1 MSLAD
6 IPRTLEWVPAT
17 ASAQS
22 ELRLIDQRELP
33 HELVYIDC
41 FNSTQVCECI
51 EDLAVRG
58 APAIGVAGAF
68 AVVLW
73 AENEWMRKNAAIAGE
88 AGGREAFLAELDARA
103 AEIAAVRPTAV
114 NLSWGVAQMTELAHA
129 AADGAADADGADG
142 AAAGA
147 GDAANGGE
155 ATAAAATPA
164 RIAAQLRAR
173 ACELAEE
180 DVATCAAIANNGA
193 DVLAELHARLGR
205 PLRIE
210 THCNA
215 GSLATVHGG
224 TALGVIYEAHARGL
238 VERVWVDET
247 RPVEQGARLTA
258 WELERAGVPFTL
270 VCDNMA
276 GALMQAGEVDA
287 VVVGADRICANG
299 DFANKIG
306 TYALAVLAHHH
317 DVPFYVAAPKSSFD
331 EKLICGAQ
339 IEIEQ
344 RDPKE
349 VRCMPSGREWLPV
362 APADAQAFNPAF
374 DVTGHELVTAV
385 FTE

>member
-1 MSLAD
+1 MPLAD

-17 ASAQS
+17 PSAQGK
-22 ELRLIDQRELP
+22 LRLIDQRELP
-33 HELVYIDC
+33 RRLVYADC
-41 FNSTQVCECI
+41 FNSAQVCECI
-51 EDLAVRG
+51 ADLAVRG

-73 AENEWMRKNAAIAGE
+73 AENEWLRKNAGIAGE
-88 AGGREAFLAELDARA
+88 AGGDAAFLAELDERA
-103 AEIAAVRPTAV
+103 AEIAATRPTAV
-114 NLSWGVAQMTELAHA
+114 NLSWGTAQMTELAHA
-129 AADGAADADGADG
+129 AADAGMAPAAIV
-142 AAAGA
+142 
-147 GDAANGGE
+147 E
-155 ATAAAATPA
+155 K
-164 RIAAQLRAR
+164 LRAR
-173 ACELAEE
+173 ACALAEE
-180 DVATCAAIANNGA
+180 DVACCAAVARNGA
-193 DVLAELHARLGR
+193 AELTRLSAQLAR

-224 TALGVIYEAHARGL
+224 TALGVVYEAHARGL

-287 VVVGADRICANG
+287 VVVGADRVCRNG

-306 TYALAVLAHHH
+306 TYALAVLARHH

-331 EKLICGAQ
+331 DALATGADIQ
-339 IEIEQ
+339 IEQ

-349 VRCMPSGREWLPV
+349 VRCMPSGHEWLPV
-362 APADAQAFNPAF
+362 APEGADAFNPAF
-374 DVTGHELVTAV
+374 DVTGHELVTAI